1 MNQDPVRINQV
12 HWTRVFPFLRLFE
25 AASLG
30 CGLTV
35 LLLAFVCLV
44 VSWVGSGL
52 LNRVLSD
59 GTITAVCEFPWP
71 EYARANGTGTS
82 DIGPREAWLTTKVL
96 PSAVASLSVSAARVC
111 FEGQAT
117 IPFASQRFVS
127 SAPWL
132 LSLDLMVWNALV
144 LCFFGT
150 AIART
155 VATQFCR
162 QTRTGVFGALRFAG
176 GRLRH
181 NLLSTGL
188 VLLFLAVLR
197 GLLFSAIIVSQWGA
211 VGQWAAS
218 LLWGFIVLT
227 VIALALM
234 LVLGGVA
241 WLLSLAAIGTD
252 RCSGAEGLSR
262 SISYALSHRLWTAC
276 GMVTVTAVAL
286 LTRWLLE
293 LLVAVGVNG
302 LPSQLRN
309 GPNDVLRRGW
319 MLGIELVPHVAHLS
333 VFLTGI
339 TILYVLLRQK
349 EDGINTQEI
358 DGAVLHLPGSSSNL

>member
-35 LLLAFVCLV
+35 LLLAFVCLL
-44 VSWVGSGL
+44 VSWGGSGL

-71 EYARANGTGTS
+71 EYARAHGTGTS
-82 DIGPREAWLTTKVL
+82 DLGPREAWLTTKVL
-96 PSAVASLSVSAARVC
+96 PSAVGSLSVSAARTC
-111 FEGQAT
+111 FEGQTT
-117 IPFASQRFVS
+117 IPFAAQRLAS

-155 VATQFCR
+155 VATQFCC
-162 QTRTGVFGALRFAG
+162 QTRTGVLGALRFAG

-188 VLLFLAVLR
+188 VLLFLAVFR
-197 GLLFSAIIVSQWGA
+197 GLLFSANSVSQWGG
-211 VGQWAAS
+211 VGQWVAS

-252 RCSGAEGLSR
+252 CCSGAEGLSR
-262 SISYALSHRLWTAC
+262 SISYVLSHRLWTAC

-286 LTRWLLE
+286 LVRWLLE
-293 LLVAVGVNG
+293 LFVAVGVNG
-302 LPSQLRN
+302 LPTQLRDA
-309 GPNDVLRRGW
+309 PNDAWRRGW
-319 MLGIELVPHVAHLS
+319 MLGIELVPHAAHLS

-349 EDGINTQEI
+349 EDGIDTQEI
-358 DGAVLHLPGSSSNL
+358 DGAV